1 VARPSLSSGSGSG
14 PARATIKDVA
24 RAAGVSVATV
34 SRVLNGSGPVADA
47 TRTRIHRVA
56 AEMRFIPNGAARSLS
71 TRRTGT
77 LGVVLPD
84 LYGEFFSEVIR
95 GLDQAAQG
103 RGFHLLLSSS
113 HNDREDID
121 AALRAM
127 RGRVDGLVV
136 MSPHIDAAVLTANL
150 HDSVPAVL
158 LNSPLESGEFDALR
172 VDNFGGAREMVAH
185 LASHG
190 HRRIAIIRGPE
201 ANHDAAERLRGYRAA
216 LADAGLDADP
226 ALELPGDFTEEAGF
240 RAAEAL
246 LAAAPR
252 PTAVFAANDSMAIGV
267 TSALRQANV
276 SVPRDMAV
284 AGFDDIPI
292 SRFLTPPLSSVRVPI
307 QELGARAMEQLVRA
321 VEGENRHERI
331 DATLPTE
338 LVIRDSCGAHGD
350 GETRAKKAP
359 P

>member
-1 VARPSLSSGSGSG
+1 VRV
-14 PARATIKDVA
+14 TIKDVA

-34 SRVLNGSGPVADA
+34 SRVLNASGPVADE

-56 AEMRFIPNGAARSLS
+56 EELRFIPNGAARSLS

-113 HNDREDID
+113 HNDRDDIE
-121 AALRAM
+121 AALRVM

-136 MSPHIDAAVLTANL
+136 MSPHIDAGVLSANL

-158 LNSPLESGEFDALR
+158 LNSPMQAGEFDTLR

-190 HRRIAIIRGPE
+190 HRRIAIVRGPE
-201 ANHDAAERLRGYRAA
+201 QNQDAAERLRGYRAA
-216 LADAGLDADP
+216 VAEAGIAADA
-226 ALELPGDFTEEAGF
+226 LEVDGDFTEEAGY
-240 RAAEAL
+240 RAGQAL
-246 LAAAPR
+246 LAADPR
-252 PTAVFAANDSMAIGV
+252 PTAVFAGNDSMAIGLI
-267 TSALRQANV
+267 SALRQAGV

-292 SRFLTPPLSSVRVPI
+292 SRYLTPPLSSVRVSI
-307 QELGARAMEQLVRA
+307 NELAARAMEQLVRA
-321 VEGENRHERI
+321 VAGENRHARI
-331 DATLPTE
+331 HETLATT
-338 LVIRDSCGAHGD
+338 LVIRDSCGAHG
-350 GETRAKKAP
+350 GASNAARRPEEIP